1 MTIRPS
7 IEKVAVV
14 EKKKMKV
21 QQKKEERRNM
31 FNHIVIGG
39 VNLLDAITFALTG
52 RWLDGFWYLVA

>member
-7 IEKVAVV
+7 IEKVVVV